1 MKQLFRKYDTNKDR
15 RLDHAEL
22 RGVLTRAFGQ
32 RAHCRLRWIC
42 KDICNRPYCAG
53 LLTEVAD
60 DGTEATME
68 DTTFVLRMADKK
80 TTVRHH

>member
-1 MKQLFRKYDTNKDR
+1 MRPPCRASSVDCYHWAR
-15 RLDHAEL
+15 CEL
-22 RGVLTRAFGQ
+22 RWVCQGV
-32 RAHCRLRWIC
+32 C
-42 KDICNRPYCAG
+42 DRPYCAG

-80 TTVRHH
+80 TTVRHR